1 MFESKL
7 RSKKLLGFT
16 IVNYT
21 PKAVFNV
28 LFVSVIYA
36 GFFAILVEKFA
47 AYNLYSGLIIWLIF
61 SIVIFVITMLFRN
74 KCVRRE
80 IKEGMHD
87 PVWGRHIQRLQ
98 RQKQQNK

>member
-21 PKAVFNV
+21 LKAVINV

-36 GFFAILVEKFA
+36 GFFSILVQNLAEN
-47 AYNLYSGLIIWLIF
+47 NLYAVLIIWLIF
-61 SIVIFVITMLFRN
+61 SIVIFAINMLLRN
-74 KCVRRE
+74 KCVRKE
-80 IKEGMHD
+80 IEEGIHD
-87 PVWGRHIQRLQ
+87 PVWGRHIQRLKQ
-98 RQKQQNK
+98 QKQQKK